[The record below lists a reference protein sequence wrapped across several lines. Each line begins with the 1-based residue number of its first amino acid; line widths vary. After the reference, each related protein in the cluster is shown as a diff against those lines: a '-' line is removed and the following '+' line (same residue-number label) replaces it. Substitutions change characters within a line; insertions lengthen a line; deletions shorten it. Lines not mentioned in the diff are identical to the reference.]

1 MSGASASGRYSGL
14 RQRVLTALVLIA
26 ALAVVLFALPPAA
39 TLALVVV
46 AILVGGW
53 EWSAFVAPTRPALRA
68 AFVALLA
75 LGIAAA
81 WPLSGTRSGMLALL
95 VVAGLW
101 WLLAVFWIL
110 RGPQRVGAV
119 LAAVAGIA
127 SLVPVAVALGRLRL
141 EPGQGAW
148 VLLFALLVIMAADVG
163 AYFAGHRFGRIKL
176 APSVSPGKTWEG
188 VIGGLLFS
196 LIIAIV
202 GARLLGWP
210 VAVVA
215 PLAVGAAAFSVVGDL
230 MESLMKRHS
239 GLKDSGHLFP
249 GHGGILDRFDSLTA
263 GVPIL
268 TLGLLQAGLIG
279 EGWPP

>member
-81 WPLSGTRSGMLALL
+81 WPLSGSRSGMLALL

-196 LIIAIV
+196 LIIATV

-263 GVPIL
+263 GIPLL
-268 TLGLLQAGLIG
+268 TLGLLQAGLVG

>member
-81 WPLSGTRSGMLALL
+81 WPLSGSRSGMLALL

-263 GVPIL
+263 GIPLL
-268 TLGLLQAGLIG
+268 TLGLLQAGLVG

>member
-53 EWSAFVAPTRPALRA
+53 EWSAFVAPTRPAVRA

-263 GVPIL
+263 GIPLL
-268 TLGLLQAGLIG
+268 TLGLLQAGLVG

>member
-196 LIIAIV
+196 LIIATV

-263 GVPIL
+263 GIPLL
-268 TLGLLQAGLIG
+268 TLGLLQAGLVG

>member
-53 EWSAFVAPTRPALRA
+53 EWSAFVAPTRPAVRA

-263 GVPIL
+263 GIPLLV
-268 TLGLLQAGLIG
+268 LGLLQAGLVG

>member
-1 MSGASASGRYSGL
+1 MRGAPVSGRYSGL

-263 GVPIL
+263 GIPLL
-268 TLGLLQAGLIG
+268 TLGLLQAGLVG

>member
-215 PLAVGAAAFSVVGDL
+215 PLAVGAVAFSVVGDL

-249 GHGGILDRFDSLTA
+249 GHGGILDRVDSLTA
-263 GVPIL
+263 GIPL
-268 TLGLLQAGLIG
+268 LMLGLLQAGLVG

>member
-1 MSGASASGRYSGL
+1 MSGAPVSGRYSGL

-81 WPLSGTRSGMLALL
+81 WPLSGSRSGMLALL

-263 GVPIL
+263 GIPLL
-268 TLGLLQAGLIG
+268 TLGLLQAGLVG

>member
-141 EPGQGAW
+141 EPGQGGW

-263 GVPIL
+263 GIPLL
-268 TLGLLQAGLIG
+268 TLGLLQAGLVG

>member
-81 WPLSGTRSGMLALL
+81 WPMSGTRSGMLALL

-263 GVPIL
+263 GIPLL
-268 TLGLLQAGLIG
+268 TLGLLQAGLVG

>member
-1 MSGASASGRYSGL
+1 MSGAPVSGRYSGL

-81 WPLSGTRSGMLALL
+81 WPLSGSRSGMLALL

-101 WLLAVFWIL
+101 WLLAVFWVL

-119 LAAVAGIA
+119 LAALAGIA

-263 GVPIL
+263 GIPLL
-268 TLGLLQAGLIG
+268 TLGLLQAGLVG

>member
-1 MSGASASGRYSGL
+1 
-14 RQRVLTALVLIA
+14 VLTALVLIA

-176 APSVSPGKTWEG
+176 APGVSPGKTWEG

-263 GVPIL
+263 GIPLLV
-268 TLGLLQAGLIG
+268 LGLLQAGLVG

>member
-1 MSGASASGRYSGL
+1 MSGAPVSGRYSGL

-81 WPLSGTRSGMLALL
+81 WPLSGSRSGMLALL

-101 WLLAVFWIL
+101 WLLAVFWVL

-263 GVPIL
+263 GIPLL
-268 TLGLLQAGLIG
+268 TLGLLQAGLVG

>member
-1 MSGASASGRYSGL
+1 MNGASASGRYSGL

-26 ALAVVLFALPPAA
+26 ALAVVLFSLPPAA

-263 GVPIL
+263 GIPLL
-268 TLGLLQAGLIG
+268 TLGLLQAGLVG

>member
-1 MSGASASGRYSGL
+1 MSGAPASGRYSGL

-263 GVPIL
+263 GIPLL
-268 TLGLLQAGLIG
+268 TLGLLQAGLVG

>member
-1 MSGASASGRYSGL
+1 MSGAPVSGRYSGL

-263 GVPIL
+263 GIPLL
-268 TLGLLQAGLIG
+268 TLGLLQAGLVG

>member
-1 MSGASASGRYSGL
+1 MSGASAPGRYAGL

-46 AILVGGW
+46 AVLVGGW

-81 WPLSGTRSGMLALL
+81 WPMSGTRSGMLALL

-110 RGPQRVGAV
+110 RGPQRVGAA

-176 APSVSPGKTWEG
+176 APRVSPGKTWEG
-188 VIGGLLFS
+188 VIGGLLLS
-196 LIIAIV
+196 LIIAVV

-215 PLAVGAAAFSVVGDL
+215 PFAVGAAAFSVVGDL
-230 MESLMKRHS
+230 MESLLKRHS

-263 GVPIL
+263 GIPLL
-268 TLGLLQAGLIG
+268 TLGLLQAGLVG

>member
-1 MSGASASGRYSGL
+1 MSGAPASGRYSGL

-53 EWSAFVAPTRPALRA
+53 EWSAFVAPTRPAVRA

-263 GVPIL
+263 GIPL
-268 TLGLLQAGLIG
+268 LMLGLLQAGLVG

>member
-1 MSGASASGRYSGL
+1 MNGASASGRYSGL

-263 GVPIL
+263 GIPLL
-268 TLGLLQAGLIG
+268 TLGLLQAGLVG

>member
-263 GVPIL
+263 GIPLLV
-268 TLGLLQAGLIG
+268 LGLLQAGLVG

>member
-1 MSGASASGRYSGL
+1 MNGASASGRYSGL

-163 AYFAGHRFGRIKL
+163 AYFAGHRFGRIRL

-263 GVPIL
+263 GIPLL
-268 TLGLLQAGLIG
+268 TLGLLQAGLVG

>member
-1 MSGASASGRYSGL
+1 MSGAPVSGRYSGL

-101 WLLAVFWIL
+101 WLLAVFWVL

-196 LIIAIV
+196 LIIAAV

>member
-110 RGPQRVGAV
+110 RGPQRVGAA
-119 LAAVAGIA
+119 LAAAAGIA

-263 GVPIL
+263 GIPL
-268 TLGLLQAGLIG
+268 LMLGLLQAGLVG